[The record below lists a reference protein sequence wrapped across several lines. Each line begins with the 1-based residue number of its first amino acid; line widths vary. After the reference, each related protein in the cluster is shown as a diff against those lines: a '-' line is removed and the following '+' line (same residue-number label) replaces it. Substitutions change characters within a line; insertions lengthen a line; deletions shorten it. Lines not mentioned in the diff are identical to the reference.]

1 MDFDKM
7 TGRRGRFRGFRA
19 PDIDTDQIADAVP
32 DVDLERLARQLRD
45 IDLDRFAK
53 QLRDIDLDRFAK
65 QIRDFDFDRFGK
77 QVRESAGD
85 VRDRIQGRQEP
96 DRGLPTAALLAGVG
110 IGAAAMYLLDPEDG
124 RRRRALLRDQLLK
137 ARRVTSEAM
146 EGRSRDM
153 ANRARGAAAEAGS
166 AATRARTTQP
176 RPSAST
182 TGQAAGAGQGTTGA
196 SSRADVS

>member
-1 MDFDKM
+1 MDFDRM
-7 TGRRGRFRGFRA
+7 GGRRGRFRGFRA
-19 PDIDTDQIADAVP
+19 PEIDTDQIVDAVP

-65 QIRDFDFDRFGK
+65 QVKDFDFERLGK

-85 VRDRIQGRQEP
+85 VRDRIQGRKEP

-124 RRRRALLRDQLLK
+124 PRRRALLRDQLTK

-146 EGRSRDM
+146 EARSRDM
-153 ANRARGAAAEAGS
+153 ANRASVAAEETRSAAARG
-166 AATRARTTQP
+166 RATQP
-176 RPSAST
+176 RPAST
-182 TGQAAGAGQGTTGA
+182 PGQTAAAGQGSAGSTSRSEA
-196 SSRADVS
+196 S